1 MFGSKKKNE
10 KLKEE
15 EERKELIKDI
25 IKRYEVFG
33 KIPEEEKNAFRPY
46 SLEYR
51 IFKEEEEMEKR
62 MNLYER
68 LCKKFQFIE
77 IVPGDETKKELEKAI
92 EFLGWKIK
100 PEEITTF
107 ATMTFFILFFAISLP
122 SLFLPLPPAIKILSI
137 IIPVFIA
144 YYVYNYPLSKAA
156 EIRVKCGKDLVL
168 AVLYMIVYM
177 KNNPNFEGAVRFAAV
192 NLEGPLSKDLKQ
204 VLWKVEVGK
213 YTNIEDALMDYLKK
227 WKYYNKELIEAV
239 HLIRQSMAEPSSERR
254 DALLNKAID
263 LVLAETNEKMK
274 KYARDL
280 ETPVTVLHAMGILL
294 PVLGMIVFP
303 LLSIFMGGAIKNLAT
318 LLFIGYDIILP
329 VFIFFFLNQIFIKRP
344 PTYTNIDLSQH
355 PDYVPL
361 GKFRIK
367 FMNKKWDIPAY
378 IPSIL
383 LFTILGLPL
392 INFIIKSDFF
402 YKAHG
407 NAVTMGISVLFIVAI
422 ALSISLYFFLSCFQK
437 KRLREEIMAM
447 ESEFEELMFALGS
460 RLIDGAPIEVGIAK
474 AEEDIKDLKI
484 SKFLAIVLKNMMQL
498 SMTFKE
504 AVFNKE
510 YGALRYYPSKLIS
523 AIMKA
528 IADAVDK
535 GSVAAAVVM
544 ITISRYLRNIKTTQ
558 EKIDDLLSSVVSSL
572 TFQGYVLIPAIS
584 GIVVS
589 IAKIIMRILDAI
601 NEKFS
606 QMNTTGIS
614 ALGSMNPVNFF
625 APSAIPSE
633 ILQIIV
639 GIYVVEILILTAI
652 FITKIRYGDDKII
665 EHDTIWKMV
674 LIGTIA
680 YIAVFALMLVIFMPV
695 INSALSI

>member
-1 MFGSKKKNE
+1 MFDKNKK
-10 KLKEE
+10 KEE
-15 EERKELIKDI
+15 EKEKREELIKEI
-25 IKRYEVFG
+25 IKRYEIFG
-33 KIPEEEKNAFRPY
+33 KIPEEKRNAFKPY

-51 IFKEEEEMEKR
+51 IFKEEEEQEKR
-62 MNLYER
+62 MNCYEK

-77 IVPGDETKKELEKAI
+77 IVPSEKTKKELQKAI
-92 EFLGWKIK
+92 DFLGWKLS
-100 PEEITTF
+100 PEEIITF
-107 ATMTFFILFFAISLP
+107 ATMSFFLLFLVLSLP
-122 SLFLPLPPAIKILSI
+122 CLFLPLPPAIKILSL
-137 IIPVFIA
+137 IIPVFTA
-144 YYVYNYPLSKAA
+144 YYVYEYPLSKAA
-156 EIRVKCGKDLVL
+156 ELRVKCGKDLVL

-239 HLIRQSMAEPSSERR
+239 HLIRQSMSEPSSERR
-254 DALLNKAID
+254 DMLLNKAID

-294 PVLGMIVFP
+294 PVLGMIIFP

-318 LLFIGYDIILP
+318 LLFIGYDVILP
-329 VFIFFFLNQIFIKRP
+329 LFIFFFLNQIFIKRP

-361 GKFRIK
+361 GKFRMKIGS
-367 FMNKKWDIPAY
+367 KKWDIPAY
-378 IPSIL
+378 IPSL
-383 LFTILGLPL
+383 LIFLVLGLPVL
-392 INFIIKSDFF
+392 NFIVKTDFF
-402 YKAHG
+402 YKSHG
-407 NAVTMGISVLFIVAI
+407 TAVTMGISVFFILILAI
-422 ALSISLYFFLSCFQK
+422 SISIYFFLSCFQK
-437 KRLREEIMAM
+437 KELRKEIIAM

-474 AEEDIKDLKI
+474 AEKDIKDLKI
-484 SKFLAIVLKNMMQL
+484 SKFLVVILKNMMQL

-504 AVFNKE
+504 AIFNKE

-528 IADAVDK
+528 IADAIDK

-544 ITISRYLRNIKTTQ
+544 LTISRYLRNIKTTQ

-589 IAKIIMRILDAI
+589 VAKIIMKIIDAI
-601 NEKFS
+601 NKRFL
-606 QMNTTGIS
+606 QMNTVGIS
-614 ALGSMNPVNFF
+614 AIGNINPVNFF

-633 ILQIIV
+633 ILQLIV
-639 GIYVVEILILTAI
+639 GVYVIEILILTAI
-652 FITKIRYGDDKII
+652 FITKIRYGDDKIM
-665 EHDTIWKMV
+665 EHNTIWKMV
-674 LIGTIA
+674 FIGTIT
-680 YIAVFALMLVIFMPV
+680 YIIVFAIMLVIFMPV
-695 INSALSI
+695 INSALSM